1 MIDVYCERIGPGLLA
16 EPLNALTNA
25 SYLIAAWAAWL
36 LASRLGRPSA
46 GVWVLLMLSVAVG
59 IGSGLWHTFATPWAF
74 VLDIVPIV
82 LFLVWFFWLYL
93 RSVAE
98 LPTPF
103 AAAVIVAFLLTTYF
117 AQSFADVLH
126 GALAYTPALIL
137 LLVPGGVPRS
147 AFGGRPLLAAGGRR
161 RFRDCA
167 RLPHARSG
175 SLPRVPHRHTFP
187 LAQPS
192 RTGRVPGNALLDPQ
206 PSVAGWAPSRG
217 QVSAR
222 LTEPRTVSRPA
233 DRAQSFILGVYR
245 CGR

>member
-46 GVWVLLMLSVAVG
+46 GAWVLLVLSVAVG

-98 LPTPF
+98 LSTSI

-137 LLVPGGVPRS
+137 LLVLGVFHARHS
-147 AFGGRPLLAAGGRR
+147 AAGRFLLLAAAGVFGIALVFRTLDQEVCPVFPIGTHFLWHSLAGLAAYLAMRCLILSRAWRVGLRVEGR
-161 RFRDCA
+161 F
-167 RLPHARSG
+167 
-175 SLPRVPHRHTFP
+175 
-187 LAQPS
+187 Q
-192 RTGRVPGNALLDPQ
+192 
-206 PSVAGWAPSRG
+206 
-217 QVSAR
+217 
-222 LTEPRTVSRPA
+222 
-233 DRAQSFILGVYR
+233 RA
-245 CGR
+245 